1 MLGLKWSEKVVWI
14 KPSGKASLKEV
25 LGAEAWI
32 MERSRSC
39 EDGGRVFS
47 AERRESVS
55 VSR

>member
-1 MLGLKWSEKVVWI
+1 MVRESGLD
-14 KPSGKASLKEV
+14 KAFGEGLSKRGGRTRSLDLV
-25 LGAEAWI
+25 
-32 MERSRSC
+32 S